1 MCDHLRKPNTA
12 LAAVPCVCPYVGIIL
27 INQLDRGHAP
37 SDLVVIRD
45 AKLRARL
52 KVFGRCNN
60 FPSFF
65 TKKRHRLLSDNN
77 SFSMDESSFFGLGD
91 LNLQQPKQLDYFDVA
106 YLLFSNI
113 SVLLY
118 TGSVHGEIHHY
129 LDRFGSP
136 LPRNIFHFAEY
147 P

>member
-1 MCDHLRKPNTA
+1 
-12 LAAVPCVCPYVGIIL
+12 
-27 INQLDRGHAP
+27 
-37 SDLVVIRD
+37 
-45 AKLRARL
+45 
-52 KVFGRCNN
+52 
-60 FPSFF
+60 
-65 TKKRHRLLSDNN
+65 
-77 SFSMDESSFFGLGD
+77 MDGSSSSGLGG

-118 TGSVHGEIHHY
+118 TGSVHGAIHRY

-136 LPRNIFHFAEY
+136 LPRNVFNFAEY